1 MLADEASEN
10 DEEYDED
17 IDESEQEDEETWNK
31 LSTPHFRNGIDFT
44 TSTSTTPKT
53 TDSGASTPSLID
65 PYFTHF
71 DPRSEHQSYKVSTI
85 RSKKEFITY
94 KNLKNPF
101 HRRLSNVWK
110 RCTVKKLL
118 VS

>member
-1 MLADEASEN
+1 MMADEGVDN

-31 LSTPHFRNGIDFT
+31 LSTPQFKNGVELT

-53 TDSGASTPSLID
+53 TESGSSTPSIID

-71 DPRSEHQSYKVSTI
+71 DPRSEHQSYKVQYLTFVLLLSSLFPREKRI
-85 RSKKEFITY
+85 ESMNCLIV
-94 KNLKNPF
+94 
-101 HRRLSNVWK
+101 HCRRPNNV
-110 RCTVKKLL
+110 
-118 VS
+118 

>member
-1 MLADEASEN
+1 MMADEGVDN

-31 LSTPHFRNGIDFT
+31 LSTPQFKNGVELT

-53 TDSGASTPSLID
+53 TESGSSTPSIID

-71 DPRSEHQSYKVSTI
+71 DPRSEHQSYKVQYLTFVLLLS
-85 RSKKEFITY
+85 
-94 KNLKNPF
+94 
-101 HRRLSNVWK
+101 RLFPGKSELN
-110 RCTVKKLL
+110 
-118 VS
+118 